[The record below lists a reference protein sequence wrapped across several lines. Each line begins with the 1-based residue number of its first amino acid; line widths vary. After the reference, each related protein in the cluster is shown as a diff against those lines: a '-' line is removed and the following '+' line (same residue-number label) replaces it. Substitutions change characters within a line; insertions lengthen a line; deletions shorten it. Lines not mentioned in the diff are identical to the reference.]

1 MAEASGMKRIPI
13 LLMLVLTA
21 CAPSQQAIFPSQGVY
36 TVLVPNVKVRKDA
49 NFSSSVVGYL
59 KEGQQINATCYQNNI
74 GSDPVAGWCV
84 VTTKT
89 GIISSLL
96 QQTSAL
102 SGWVWGGCLGM
113 GSDCK

>member
-1 MAEASGMKRIPI
+1 MEMKLIPI
-13 LLMLVLTA
+13 LSVLVLTA
-21 CAPSQQAIFPSQGVY
+21 CAPSRQAILPSQGVY
-36 TVLVPNVKVRKDA
+36 TVLLSNVKVRKDA

-74 GSDPVAGWCV
+74 GSDPVAGWCS

-89 GIISSLL
+89 YLL
-96 QQTSAL
+96 QQTPAL
-102 SGWVWGGCLGM
+102 SGWVWGGCLSR